1 ECAGDHD
8 ATDRPTG
15 GSDAARRIRGRES
28 VRRRRRR
35 LRFFSG
41 GTRRRG
47 RRGRGHRGRGRKSP
61 AGARGAPGR
70 KRAHVRRLSM
80 QAHADP
86 LRIALQVGLYIFFFI
101 LTSWLFV
108 LAGLGTVFGI
118 WIGSALGTF
127 VGAVVANVVTL
138 RIYEG
143 RRLADI
149 GFHWNRASAHNLL
162 WGLAGGIAAA
172 CIVLAGPLAFRL
184 ANLQPGSGVEGPVGT
199 FVFVTVIL
207 IFGAAGEE

>member
-1 ECAGDHD
+1 M
-8 ATDRPTG
+8 P
-15 GSDAARRIRGRES
+15 
-28 VRRRRRR
+28 
-35 LRFFSG
+35 
-41 GTRRRG
+41 
-47 RRGRGHRGRGRKSP
+47 
-61 AGARGAPGR
+61 
-70 KRAHVRRLSM
+70 
-80 QAHADP
+80 AHADP

-108 LAGLGTVFGI
+108 LAGFGTVFGI

-172 CIVLAGPLAFRL
+172 VTVLAGPLALRL
-184 ANLQPGSGVEGPVGT
+184 ASLVPGTSVEGQQPNQCARPKNSRRPCSTTPTPRGCSRRST
-199 FVFVTVIL
+199 R
-207 IFGAAGEE
+207 ES